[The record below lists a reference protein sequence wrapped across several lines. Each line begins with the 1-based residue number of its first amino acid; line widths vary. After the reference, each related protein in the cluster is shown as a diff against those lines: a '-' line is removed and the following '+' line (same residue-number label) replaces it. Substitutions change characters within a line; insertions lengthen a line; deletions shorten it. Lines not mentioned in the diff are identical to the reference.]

1 MTLTADTPSAAATP
15 MSSIR
20 QHYWVRMSETASH
33 LFEIELRFDD
43 LNCDRPFTLKFPVWT
58 PGSYLVREY
67 ARHLQ
72 EFAVF
77 DREDRLVPWHRID
90 KQTWEIDTRAA
101 GDRIRVHYRLY
112 AYDLTVRTNH
122 LDTTHGFFTGA
133 ATFMY
138 ADERRQEP
146 IQLTVCPPQPNWQIA
161 TALDPVSSSVPGEP
175 QTFVAR
181 DFDWLVD
188 SPVEV
193 GLHQKQAF
201 DVLDKPH
208 EFVIWG
214 HGNEQLERIVADT
227 QKIIE
232 IEAEL
237 FGGLPYDRYVFL
249 LHLSASGGGGLEH
262 KNSTVLNYPRFA
274 FSNPERY
281 DRFLSLVAH
290 EFFHL
295 WNIKRLRPEALE
307 VFDYDRESYLS
318 CLWFCEGTTSYYDT
332 LILRRAGLISVETYL
347 KLLGKRIGQ
356 LQAIPGRRIQ
366 SLVDSSFETWIKL
379 YRQTENTSNSQVS
392 YYLKGEV
399 VTALLDLA
407 IRDRSGN
414 DNSLDTVMRELWQQF
429 GQVEK
434 GYSDRELREAF
445 ERAAT
450 TSLNDVFENYIEGT
464 VELDYNYFLQPFGL
478 QLDAKPGD
486 KPPVPQVGLTLKAES
501 GTIKISRVDMGSPAQ
516 TAGIW
521 AGDELLAL
529 NGYKV
534 TAETWRDRLRDY
546 QPGQT
551 VTISIFQ
558 REELK
563 QVDVTLA
570 EPVPEQYE

>member
-1 MTLTADTPSAAATP
+1 
-15 MSSIR
+15 
-20 QHYWVRMSETASH
+20 
-33 LFEIELRFDD
+33 
-43 LNCDRPFTLKFPVWT
+43 
-58 PGSYLVREY
+58 
-67 ARHLQ
+67 
-72 EFAVF
+72 
-77 DREDRLVPWHRID
+77 
-90 KQTWEIDTRAA
+90 
-101 GDRIRVHYRLY
+101 
-112 AYDLTVRTNH
+112 
-122 LDTTHGFFTGA
+122 
-133 ATFMY
+133 
-138 ADERRQEP
+138 
-146 IQLTVCPPQPNWQIA
+146 
-161 TALDPVSSSVPGEP
+161 
-175 QTFVAR
+175 
-181 DFDWLVD
+181 
-188 SPVEV
+188 
-193 GLHQKQAF
+193 
-201 DVLDKPH
+201 
-208 EFVIWG
+208 
-214 HGNEQLERIVADT
+214 
-227 QKIIE
+227 
-232 IEAEL
+232 
-237 FGGLPYDRYVFL
+237 
-249 LHLSASGGGGLEH
+249 
-262 KNSTVLNYPRFA
+262 
-274 FSNPERY
+274 
-281 DRFLSLVAH
+281 
-290 EFFHL
+290 
-295 WNIKRLRPEALE
+295 
-307 VFDYDRESYLS
+307 
-318 CLWFCEGTTSYYDT
+318 
-332 LILRRAGLISVETYL
+332 L
-347 KLLGKRIGQ
+347 KLLSKRIGQ

-366 SLVDSSFETWIKL
+366 SLVDYSFETWIKL

-399 VTALLDLA
+399 VTALLDLT

-414 DNSLDTVMRELWQQF
+414 SNSLDTVMRELWQQF

-516 TAGIW
+516 AAGIW

-570 EPVPEQYE
+570 EPVPEQYEIVPVSNPNAEQKQRCTDWLGGFPSVPQSSIVDEVG